1 MLPGQGGGLEVDRCS
16 GRPCPAQS
24 RVDTATVTL
33 RNCSV
38 QHQAAPSTAR
48 VGEGQGDTGSGGTM
62 LIPRDDSHHRDEM
75 PPDNITQQCPL
86 SRCHV
91 SRDGAKVA
99 VSKVPNSGADVSQR

>member
-1 MLPGQGGGLEVDRCS
+1 
-16 GRPCPAQS
+16 
-24 RVDTATVTL
+24 
-33 RNCSV
+33 
-38 QHQAAPSTAR
+38 
-48 VGEGQGDTGSGGTM
+48 M

-91 SRDGAKVA
+91 SRCHVSRDGAKVA